1 MERKKR
7 ILLVDKLAIQTFLL
21 QSIIIDEGYNC
32 NVVESKDDALEFLR
46 SHYVDV
52 IILDTSDLY
61 LQGISLLQELKGN
74 SEFSNLPVLAL
85 SVKKDDNNIR
95 DVLNKG
101 ADDYIT
107 KPFNIHDLLNKLA
120 GIISQE
126 QTGKI
131 MNN

>member
-32 NVVESKDDALEFLR
+32 NVLDSKDDALNFLR
-46 SHYVDV
+46 SHHVDI
-52 IILDTSDLY
+52 IILDASDIY

-74 SEFSNLPVLAL
+74 SEYLNVPVLAL

-101 ADDYIT
+101 AADYIT
-107 KPFNIHDLLNKLA
+107 KPFNIQDLLNKLA
-120 GIISQE
+120 GINYRE
-126 QTGKI
+126 QSERATK
-131 MNN
+131 